1 MKIAIFQAN
10 TKDNRIEENLARYR
24 KLLAD
29 LDKDTDLLVLP
40 EMFSGGFTM
49 DEEYAETMDDSAG
62 LDFMKELAAE
72 KHIAVS
78 GGLFIK
84 ENGKFYNRHFF
95 VTENS
100 VQHYDK
106 AHLFCLS
113 KEPKVITPGNK
124 QMIVEYK
131 GWKIKLVTCYDIR
144 FPMWTRNRYCN
155 GVFDYDILLCVAS
168 WTDLRISQWDVLL
181 EARSIE
187 NQAYVVG
194 VNRCGIDNQGNNYQG
209 HSVVRD
215 FKGKL
220 LVVADE
226 DGEQLCYAIADKDRL
241 NDFRTKFPVAKDWDK
256 TPQK

>member
-10 TKDNRIEENLARYR
+10 TKDNKIDENLLRYR
-24 KLLAD
+24 SILSKLD
-29 LDKDTDLLVLP
+29 WDTDLLVLP
-40 EMFSGGFTM
+40 EMFAGGFTM
-49 DEEYAETMDDSAG
+49 DTEYAETMDASKG
-62 LDFMKELAAE
+62 LEFMKELAE
-72 KHIAVS
+72 QRHMAVS

-84 ENGKFYNRHFF
+84 EGDNYYNRHFF

-100 VQHYDK
+100 VQYYDK

-113 KEPKVITPGNK
+113 KEPKVITPGDK
-124 QMIVEYK
+124 HIILEYK
-131 GWKIKLVTCYDIR
+131 GWKIKLITCYDIR
-144 FPMWTRNRYCN
+144 FPLWARNKYQS
-155 GVFDYDILLCVAS
+155 GEFDYDILLCVAS

-181 EARSIE
+181 DARSIE

-226 DGEQLCYAIADKDRL
+226 DGEQVCYANLDKDRL
-241 NDFRTKFPVAKDWDK
+241 NDFRIKFPVAKDWDK
-256 TPQK
+256 F